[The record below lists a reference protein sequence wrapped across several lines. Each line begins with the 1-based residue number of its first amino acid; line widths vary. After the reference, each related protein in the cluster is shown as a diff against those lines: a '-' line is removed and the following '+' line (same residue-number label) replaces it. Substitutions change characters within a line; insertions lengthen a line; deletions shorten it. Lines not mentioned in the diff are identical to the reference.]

1 MTEPTTIPIRSEALA
16 EWASK
21 APPQDKEFAL
31 HMHYHY
37 REQLSAARFAIPLT
51 QPAGIAAGIND
62 VIDTAVA
69 EQLRSK
75 EGRKVTCRRG
85 CSACCHLHVTIT
97 EPEAKLALLEA
108 ADAGW
113 KIDTERARL
122 QAQAKSSEA
131 WGALPVEQRACIFL
145 TPAGLCAIYQ
155 HRPGAC
161 RKYMVVSPPAE
172 CDSIRRPGHK
182 VAQLIAVE
190 AEVMFNA
197 ALDVFPSGTLPAMVL
212 VELEKENAP

>member
-1 MTEPTTIPIRSEALA
+1 MTAPTTIPIRSESLA

-21 APPQDKEFAL
+21 APPHEKEVVL

-37 REQLSAARFAIPLT
+37 REQLSAARFAIPLA
-51 QPAGIAAGIND
+51 QPAGIAAGINE
-62 VIDTAVA
+62 VIDGAV
-69 EQLRSK
+69 ERQLTSK
-75 EGRKVTCRRG
+75 QGRKVTCRRG

-113 KIDTERARL
+113 QIDTERARL
-122 QAQAKSSEA
+122 QAQAGSVEA
-131 WGALPVEQRACIFL
+131 WGELRDEQRACIFL

-212 VELEKENAP
+212 AELEKESAQ